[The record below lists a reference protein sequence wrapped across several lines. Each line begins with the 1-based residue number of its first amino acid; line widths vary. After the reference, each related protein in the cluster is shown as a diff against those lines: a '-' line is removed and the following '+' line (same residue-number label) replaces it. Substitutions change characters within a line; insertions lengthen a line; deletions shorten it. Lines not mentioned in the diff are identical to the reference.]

1 MSETSHVNSQATSGW
16 GRASLRIAITISA
29 AWVLIASAAVA
40 DARSDQLED
49 LAVFRSQFL
58 DLDRAYS
65 DTARAQ
71 AVERLAALER
81 AAGTTSPE
89 ALTLELC
96 AITAL
101 ADNGHTS
108 CTLPKADEAQI
119 GFTPLD
125 GRYFVTS
132 AASDHAELL
141 GGELTAIDGH
151 PVSALRTELRKLHG
165 GVAAYR
171 DLFVAK
177 VLVRPDLLHS
187 LGLAAASAA
196 AVYRV
201 RTPDGRTIEQ
211 RLDRTAASASRTLL
225 PAPDKAPWSLQEPDK
240 LFRWRD
246 APEFDAVVVQL
257 RHNADTQ
264 DKRIDVFLFEA
275 EVARLTLHRH
285 NLILDMRQNP
295 GGDFLLTRDLMIGWP
310 KEVGPAG
317 KIFVLIG
324 PETFS
329 AGIISTAYLK
339 QAGGAQVVLVG
350 APPGDRLTFFAEGNT
365 VVLPHSG
372 LAVLP
377 ASERDDLADACR
389 HDQDCFGA
397 LAQPGAPTGSKGAK
411 QAIIDWSFGR
421 KPLAIPSLDP
431 DIPAPWTIE
440 DYLAGRDP
448 AMEALK
454 RWFSERAR

>member
-1 MSETSHVNSQATSGW
+1 MPA
-16 GRASLRIAITISA
+16 LRCG
-29 AWVLIASAAVA
+29 LLAAVAALAVAALVADARA

-65 DTARAQ
+65 NTARAQ
-71 AVERLAALER
+71 AVERLGALER

-89 ALTLELC
+89 AFAVELC
-96 AITAL
+96 AIAAL

-108 CTLPKADEAQI
+108 CTLPEGDGAQI

-132 AASDHAELL
+132 ATPDHAELL
-141 GGELTAIDGH
+141 GGELTAIDGR
-151 PVSALRTELRKLHG
+151 PVSVLRAELRKLHG

-171 DLFVAK
+171 DLFVVK

-187 LGLAAASAA
+187 LGLAAASDA

-201 RTPDGRTIEQ
+201 RAPDGRTIQQ
-211 RLDRTAASASRTLL
+211 RLERTAASASRTLV

-246 APEFDAVVVQL
+246 APELDAVVIQL
-257 RHNADTQ
+257 RHNADTKDQ
-264 DKRIDVFLFEA
+264 RIDVFLFEA
-275 EVARLTLHRH
+275 EVARLTLHRP

-317 KIFVLIG
+317 KIFVLVG

-329 AGIISTAYLK
+329 AGIVSTAYLK
-339 QAGGAQVVLVG
+339 QAGGERVVLVG
-350 APPGDRLTFFAEGNT
+350 APPGDRLTFFAEGST
-365 VVLPHSG
+365 ATLPHSG
-372 LAVLP
+372 LRLLP
-377 ASERDDLADACR
+377 APERDDLADGCR
-389 HDQDCFGA
+389 PYQDCFGA
-397 LAQPGAPTGSKGAK
+397 LAQPGSPTGSKGAK
-411 QAIIDWSFGR
+411 QAILDWGFGR
-421 KPLAIPSLDP
+421 KPLAVRSLDP
-431 DIPAPWTIE
+431 EIPAPWTIQ

-448 AMEALK
+448 AMEAL
-454 RWFSERAR
+454 RRRFGERAR